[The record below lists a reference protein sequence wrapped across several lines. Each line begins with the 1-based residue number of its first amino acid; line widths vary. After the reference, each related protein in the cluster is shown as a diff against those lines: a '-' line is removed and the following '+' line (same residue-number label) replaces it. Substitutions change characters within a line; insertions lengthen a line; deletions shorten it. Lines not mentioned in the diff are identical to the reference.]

1 MKRSLRAEL
10 EAILQELKD
19 KLSELYGDRLA
30 ELILYGSQAR
40 GEAGEDSD
48 IDVLIVLKG
57 DVDPCTELDRVGD
70 VVYDISYQ
78 HDTLV
83 TCVFVPEDKYN
94 RGEGPL
100 IRNARREGIPL

>member
-1 MKRSLRAEL
+1 MIAPAEL
-10 EAILQELKD
+10 KAILDELKLR
-19 KLSELYGDRLA
+19 LSDLYGDRLA
-30 ELILYGSQAR
+30 QLILYGSQAR
-40 GEAGEDSD
+40 GEASEDSD

-57 DVDPCTELDRVGD
+57 EVDPCEELDRVGD

-83 TCVFVPEDKYN
+83 TCVFVPEDRYS

-100 IRNARREGIPL
+100 IRNVLREGIRL

>member
-1 MKRSLRAEL
+1 MAQAEL
-10 EAILQELKD
+10 KAILDELKQR
-19 KLSELYGDRLA
+19 LSDLYADRLA

-40 GEAGEDSD
+40 GEADEDSD

-57 DVDPCTELDRVGD
+57 EVDPCTELDRVGD
-70 VVYDISYQ
+70 VVYDLSYG

-83 TCVFVPEDKYN
+83 TVVFVPEDKYN